1 MTDLSHLQEIITP
14 NSFETL
20 RTNPQYKNFT
30 VLVTFTDTRSE
41 IGILNVTDNI
51 QNPKNATRV
60 IVKQAHLIDAMK
72 QGKIIENSVIKITD
86 CHQDTTRNILNIKA
100 LDVLYKD
107 HNEARPN
114 YNQMPNGNMN
124 NNGQNPNTGYNQ
136 NNGNMNNNN
145 GQNPNNGYNQNTNNN
160 GYNMPNQ
167 NGQNMNPQNGYNNMP
182 NQNQNMY
189 GNQPTN

>member
-1 MTDLSHLQEIITP
+1 MTDLTHLQEIITS
-14 NSFETL
+14 NAFETL
-20 RTNPQYKNFT
+20 KANPQFKNFT

-51 QNPKNATRV
+51 QNPKNSTRV
-60 IVKQAHLIDAMK
+60 IVKQGHLIDAMK

-86 CHQDTTRNILNIKA
+86 CHYDTSRNILNIKA

-114 YNQMPNGNMN
+114 GTQFNNQMPNGNN
-124 NNGQNPNTGYNQ
+124 YNT
-136 NNGNMNNNN
+136 NNNN

-167 NGQNMNPQNGYNNMP
+167 NGQNMNPQNGYNIPNNMP
-182 NQNQNMY
+182 NQNMY
-189 GNQPTN
+189 GNQTTH